1 MADIEPFGTDS
12 AESNPFSLTPP
23 IFLGLTVVDFSCNS
37 SWSSEGGQCTIK
49 LIQDDGQYLENAV
62 VGSPQYFEI
71 LSSDNE
77 PVFRFYGI
85 LMDMA
90 RSVSAGSKMYSVTLQ
105 SPTLLLEAPSL
116 IIDSFAGYGGALE
129 ASGPNITTCLDFG
142 SKNSTINTS
151 AIYNILNLF
160 GVFENDTNGLL
171 GAGFGRAV
179 VNDQG
184 MRVDAF
190 AYALN
195 EILNGNPVI
204 TPALGSNIIYGAD
217 SYVDSNAYAYNFDV
231 YGFLN
236 QIASFL
242 PNDYRVQAATI
253 MDFVNELCSL
263 ANHIYYVDLLKPPG
277 GGSPYFSDG
286 HTSTYIPTQ
295 THANTVY
302 GGQIVVITQ
311 NRNNSAPTKFPLSA
325 YVVGREASDKLGGI
339 GQIGDLPL
347 DIGMTGDAHPDGP
360 PVASSP
366 FGGESPVESI
376 TPDETERFIDT
387 NLKVRLNSGAVSAKY
402 VVGGYQSRIN
412 YVCSYGINNNK
423 SPEIYGS
430 TCSVSNPGD
439 LDPTPD
445 VYWYWGDINIFARTG
460 VETPNVP
467 VVTPIL
473 DHPDARGID
482 VIAVDLFESMG
493 DLNILNLISNGI
505 YLASVLEIVEAKNDY
520 QEWLEYLIRYRPQK
534 IAAIGASFNLV
545 KKTVNTLFTGGP
557 NAVAPS
563 LAMESYRAEASTAAS
578 KTETKPVRVQTTQV
592 VELEAN
598 FQQTQGFLNTLWQAM
613 KDIGE
618 AHYGKTFIVKSPAF
632 TIKQDVNSESPL
644 GSYIKS
650 WDLSQ
655 DGYLDPISYADYEA
669 PEGSFVKGGRLSAY
683 ANYYLGIPPKHDMS
697 TAEPIMP
704 MLGGNDRT
712 FSNPDYAEVVSNTA
726 NIASFKNFTRDEKY
740 IRQIAN
746 NRSLISVPTS
756 IDENYVLLPSTYFT
770 FYNPV
775 STYNSPELAIN
786 FLTTTFIPYNGLGCV
801 PYAKCE
807 TKGVFNY
814 VPWYEIMAFADESL
828 LTPPESEPQVGDA
841 LKMQSQDSK
850 SLGSKD
856 EEIKIREFAVTP
868 KSFGI
873 PQQSNRYVYG
883 PWATENSTPYGAKVE
898 YVKDDSLVPEK
909 YILPSSVSFG
919 GTLIEIASGYDG
931 MNTVG
936 RLMANTVENFDFLFT
951 EEGSLTIAGYPQI
964 THLGQAL
971 VEGGP
976 LVSDI
981 SVNITA
987 SQVTTSYNMTTFAP
1001 KFGRTN
1007 KYLLDRLT
1015 SLARRM
1021 ENGKQR

>member
-1 MADIEPFGTDS
+1 MANIEPFGTDS

-49 LIQDDGQYLENAV
+49 LVQDDGQYLENAV

-116 IIDSFAGYGGALE
+116 ITDSFAGYGGALE

-160 GVFENDTNGLL
+160 GVFENDANGLV
-171 GAGFGRAV
+171 GAGFGRSV

-184 MRVDAF
+184 MRIDAF

-195 EILNGNPVI
+195 EILNGNPAI

-217 SYVDSNAYAYNFDV
+217 SYNSSNAYAYNFDV

-236 QIASFL
+236 QIGSFL
-242 PNDYRVQAATI
+242 PNDYRVQASTI

-263 ANHIYYVDLLKPPG
+263 ANHIYYVDLLKPTDA
-277 GGSPYFSDG
+277 GSPYFATG
-286 HTSTYIPTQ
+286 HTSTYVPTQ

-366 FGGESPVESI
+366 FGGEAPVESI
-376 TPDETERFIDT
+376 TLDEADRFIDT
-387 NLKVRLNSGAVSAKY
+387 NLKVRLNSGAVAAKY

-460 VETPNVP
+460 IQTPNVP

-473 DHPDARGID
+473 DDPNLLGID
-482 VIAVDLFESMG
+482 VIAVDLFESVG
-493 DLNILNLISNGI
+493 DLNIPNLISNGI
-505 YLASVLEIVEAKNDY
+505 YLASVFEIERAKNDY
-520 QEWLEYLIRYRPQK
+520 QKWLEYLITSCPRK
-534 IAAIGASFNLV
+534 ITAIGDRFSLI
-545 KKTVNTLFTGGP
+545 KRTVSILFPEG
-557 NAVAPS
+557 APS
-563 LAMESYRAEASTAAS
+563 LAMKSFRAEASTAAS
-578 KTETKPVRVQTTQV
+578 KSETKPQYIETKQV

-598 FQQTQGFLNTLWQAM
+598 FEQTQGFLNTLWQAL

-669 PEGSFVKGGRLSAY
+669 PDGTFVKGGRLSAY
-683 ANYYLGIPPKHDMS
+683 ANYYFGVSPKHDMQ
-697 TAEPIMP
+697 TAEAILPR
-704 MLGGNDRT
+704 LAGNNKV
-712 FSNPDYAEVVSNTA
+712 FSNPDYAEVMSSSAQVV
-726 NIASFKNFTRDEKY
+726 SFKNFTDDEKY
-740 IRQIAN
+740 VRQIAN
-746 NRSLISVPTS
+746 NRILVSVPMS
-756 IDENYVLLPSTYFT
+756 IDENYILLPSTYFT

-786 FLTTTFIPYNGLGCV
+786 FLTTTFIPYNGVGCV

-807 TKGVFNY
+807 TKGVF
-814 VPWYEIMAFADESL
+814 VLSSHYENKAFQDESL
-828 LTPPESEPQVGDA
+828 FKNPDVPSEADDA
-841 LKMQSQDSK
+841 RKIAGQSST
-850 SLGSKD
+850 SLASQD
-856 EEIKIREFAVTP
+856 EEIVTCQLAVTP

-919 GTLIEIASGYDG
+919 GALIEIASGYDG

-964 THLGQAL
+964 THLGEAL

>member
-1 MADIEPFGTDS
+1 
-12 AESNPFSLTPP
+12 
-23 IFLGLTVVDFSCNS
+23 
-37 SWSSEGGQCTIK
+37 
-49 LIQDDGQYLENAV
+49 
-62 VGSPQYFEI
+62 
-71 LSSDNE
+71 
-77 PVFRFYGI
+77 
-85 LMDMA
+85 
-90 RSVSAGSKMYSVTLQ
+90 
-105 SPTLLLEAPSL
+105 
-116 IIDSFAGYGGALE
+116 
-129 ASGPNITTCLDFG
+129 
-142 SKNSTINTS
+142 
-151 AIYNILNLF
+151 
-160 GVFENDTNGLL
+160 
-171 GAGFGRAV
+171 
-179 VNDQG
+179 
-184 MRVDAF
+184 
-190 AYALN
+190 
-195 EILNGNPVI
+195 
-204 TPALGSNIIYGAD
+204 
-217 SYVDSNAYAYNFDV
+217 
-231 YGFLN
+231 
-236 QIASFL
+236 
-242 PNDYRVQAATI
+242 
-253 MDFVNELCSL
+253 
-263 ANHIYYVDLLKPPG
+263 
-277 GGSPYFSDG
+277 
-286 HTSTYIPTQ
+286 
-295 THANTVY
+295 
-302 GGQIVVITQ
+302 VVITQ

-366 FGGESPVESI
+366 FGGEAPVESI

-430 TCSVSNPGD
+430 TCSIENPGD

-473 DHPDARGID
+473 DDPNMIGID
-482 VIAVDLFESMG
+482 VIAVDLFESVG
-493 DLNILNLISNGI
+493 DLNIPDLMSHGI
-505 YLASVLEIVEAKNDY
+505 YLASVLEIMEAKNDY
-520 QEWLEYLIRYRPQK
+520 QQWLEYVIRMRPRK
-534 IAAIGASFNLV
+534 IAAIGARFNLI
-545 KKTVNTLFTGGP
+545 KTTVMTNFLDVN
-557 NAVAPS
+557 NAIAPS
-563 LAMESYRAEASTAAS
+563 YAMESFRAEASTAAS
-578 KTETKPVRVQTTQV
+578 NAQTKPARFIPTQV
-592 VELEAN
+592 TELEAN
-598 FQQTQGFLNTLWQAM
+598 FEQTQGFLNTLWQAL

-669 PEGSFVKGGRLSAY
+669 PDGTFVKGGRLSAY
-683 ANYYLGIPPKHDMS
+683 ANYYFGVAPAHDMQ
-697 TAEPIMP
+697 TAEPILP
-704 MLGGNDRT
+704 GLAGKNKV
-712 FSNPDYAEVVSNTA
+712 FSNPDYAEVMSSSAQIV
-726 NIASFKNFTRDEKY
+726 SFKNFTDDEKY
-740 IRQIAN
+740 VRQIAN
-746 NRSLISVPTS
+746 NRILMSVPVS
-756 IDENYVLLPSTYFT
+756 LDENYVLLPSTYFT

-786 FLTTTFIPYNGLGCV
+786 FLITTYIPYNGLGCV

-807 TKGVFNY
+807 TKGVFKL
-814 VPWYEIMAFADESL
+814 VSHISTMPFVEDSL
-828 LTPPESEPQVGDA
+828 FIPNGSSSLSGDA
-841 LKMQSQDSK
+841 EKIQGQNAQSLASNN
-850 SLGSKD
+850 
-856 EEIKIREFAVTP
+856 EEIKTHQFAVTP

-919 GTLIEIASGYDG
+919 GALIEIASGYDG